1 MFWQEHYSNI
11 IVQRPT
17 ADICDDCYVF
27 YNKVKYNTHRST
39 PHPDD
44 VIDDDGDDRDG
55 QDGVLTEVEE
65 YLKSK
70 TGGVIATTK
79 TGITV
84 YDRKKK
90 GSVRDPEL
98 DL

>member
-1 MFWQEHYSNI
+1 
-11 IVQRPT
+11 
-17 ADICDDCYVF
+17 
-27 YNKVKYNTHRST
+27 
-39 PHPDD
+39 
-44 VIDDDGDDRDG
+44 
-55 QDGVLTEVEE
+55 VEE

-70 TGGVIATTK
+70 TGGVNATIK